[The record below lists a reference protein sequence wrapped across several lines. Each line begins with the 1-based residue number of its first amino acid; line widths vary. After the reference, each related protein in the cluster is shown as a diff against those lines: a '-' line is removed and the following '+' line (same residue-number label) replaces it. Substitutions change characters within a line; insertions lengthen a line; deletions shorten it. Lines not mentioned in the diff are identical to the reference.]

1 MEAADFAIYRLPAP
15 MTPPRPWTRRDSLV
29 ALALLLLP
37 LLFFQPLL
45 GLVGA
50 RRYLAEGDFID
61 QFLAFAGF
69 AVRELA
75 AGRLPLWNPYAYGG
89 APFWADIQSAV
100 AYPPNLLLYLAAAG
114 VWGRLPLLA
123 LELQVLLHLGL
134 CACFT
139 YLFARRHLGDRGG
152 ALLAALCFGLGGYL
166 TGYPMLQLAILEG
179 VTWLPLLLWAIE
191 RAAEGE
197 GVAGRRAA
205 ADGAGGLVGGA
216 AADGDAAAD
225 AGIRS
230 TTPMARRLRPDPR
243 QALALALILLAG
255 HPQTALHLGCIGLA
269 FALWRGWSG
278 RTSVPNT
285 PPPPA
290 VLGEGAGGWGRVRA
304 GVEGWGQFRAGAGV
318 RERIRDGLHD
328 PRLRPAATY
337 LLSALLAL
345 LLAAPGWLPALDF
358 MRRST
363 RASADYA
370 MLSGGFPPAE
380 LLGALLPGLTL
391 WSPLYLGLLPLL
403 LALAALSRWLLPGVG
418 DRGGKADG
426 DLGYGDLG
434 DADLKD
440 GVLAGAEPPVSERST
455 TAARADASP
464 PPAIWPLLGLAAL
477 LLSLGRN
484 AFAFDLFYLL
494 APGFDLFRG
503 QERAA
508 VAVSFSGAMLA
519 GWALTRWRRGGGDI
533 GRIVAWGGA
542 AAAGLGAL
550 LAAVAAPELRAA
562 AARLSL
568 LGLAAAALAGVMAAG
583 RLGRRGLTVALGLLL
598 LLDLRLATGRVNLQ
612 AGAPG
617 ELEGG
622 AIVASLRESA
632 PQRVENEQRLPP
644 NFGLLQGVEAT
655 SGASPLKL
663 AHWEALRAGLADQ
676 PARWWD
682 LMAVSHVLTWKDH
695 LDLPSE
701 RLLSQG
707 SAAEPVYLHRLES
720 AGPQLWWAAS
730 AEGVADDAAALDQL
744 RDPTFPVFS
753 HALLHDG
760 ASADAA
766 AEGVREAP
774 APAQGSDVAL
784 ADRGTGFVSARTHSG
799 APGWLVFSEVYDP
812 GWRAWVDGATAPVL
826 RADVALVAVPVP
838 AGEHAVLL
846 RYTAPWVWRGIGM
859 GLLGL
864 ALWLGLVVAGR
875 RRR

>member
-1 MEAADFAIYRLPAP
+1 
-15 MTPPRPWTRRDSLV
+15 MTPQRPWTRSDSLV

-37 LLFFQPLL
+37 FLFFQPLL
-45 GLVGA
+45 GLVGG
-50 RRYLAEGDFID
+50 RQYLAEGDFID
-61 QFLAFAGF
+61 QFQAFADF

-75 AGRLPLWNPYAYGG
+75 DGRLPLWNPFAYGG

-114 VWGRLPLLA
+114 IWGRLPLLA

-134 CACFT
+134 TAAFT
-139 YLFARRHLGDRGG
+139 YLFARRHLGYRGG
-152 ALLAALCFGLGGYL
+152 ALVAALCFGLGGYL

-179 VTWLPLLLWAIE
+179 VTWLPLLLWAID
-191 RAAEGE
+191 RAAEGG
-197 GVAGRRAA
+197 GVVVGDAVAA
-205 ADGAGGLVGGA
+205 ADVGMV
-216 AADGDAAAD
+216 GDAAAD
-225 AGIRS
+225 GGQRS
-230 TTPMARRLRPDPR
+230 ATPGAWRPRPDPW
-243 QALALALILLAG
+243 QSLALALILLAG
-255 HPQTALHLGCIGLA
+255 HAQTALHVGCIGLA
-269 FALWRGWSG
+269 FALWRGWCG
-278 RTSVPNT
+278 RPSVPHT

-290 VLGEGAGGWGRVRA
+290 VLGEGVRGWGLLRDGAGGWGRLR
-304 GVEGWGQFRAGAGV
+304 RS
-318 RERIRDGLHD
+318 
-328 PRLRPAATY
+328 LRPAATY

-380 LLGALLPGLTL
+380 LLGAILPGLTL

-403 LALAALSRWLLPGVG
+403 LALAAVSRWLRPGA
-418 DRGGKADG
+418 GGEG
-426 DLGYGDLG
+426 
-434 DADLKD
+434 
-440 GVLAGAEPPVSERST
+440 
-455 TAARADASP
+455 ADAP
-464 PPAIWPLLGLAAL
+464 GPPAIWPLLGLVAL
-477 LLSLGRN
+477 LLSLGRH
-484 AFAFDLFYLL
+484 AFAFDFFYLL

-519 GWALTRWRRGGGDI
+519 GWALTRWRGGGGDI

-550 LAAVAAPELRAA
+550 LAAVAAPELRGA

-568 LGLAAAALAGVMAAG
+568 LGLAAAALAGAAAAG
-583 RLGRRGLTVALGLLL
+583 RLGRRGLTAALALLL
-598 LLDLRLATGRVNLQ
+598 LADLYLATGRVNLQ
-612 AGAPG
+612 SERPR

-622 AIVASLRESA
+622 AIVAALRETA
-632 PQRVENEQRLPP
+632 PQRVENEHRLPS
-644 NFGLLQGVEAT
+644 NFGLLHGVEAT

-663 AHWEALRAGLADQ
+663 AHWEALRTGLADQ

-695 LDLPSE
+695 LELPGE
-701 RLLSQG
+701 RLLRQG
-707 SAAEPVYLHRLES
+707 SAAEPIYLHRLES

-744 RDPTFPVFS
+744 RDPDFPVFS

-760 ASADAA
+760 AVVDTA
-766 AEGVREAP
+766 AEGVSAAS

-784 ADRGTGFVSARTHSG
+784 ADRGTGFVSARTQSG

-812 GWRAWVDGATAPVL
+812 GWRAWVDGAAAPVL
-826 RADVALVAVPVP
+826 RADVALVAVAVP
-838 AGEHAVLL
+838 AGEHEVLL
-846 RYTAPWVWRGIGM
+846 RYTAPWVWRGIAV

-864 ALWLGLVVAGR
+864 GLWLGLVVAGR

>member
-1 MEAADFAIYRLPAP
+1 
-15 MTPPRPWTRRDSLV
+15 MTPHRPWTRRDSLV

-37 LLFFQPLL
+37 LLVFQPLL

-50 RRYLAEGDFID
+50 RTYLAEGDFID
-61 QFLAFAGF
+61 QFMAFAGF

-75 AGRLPLWNPYAYGG
+75 EGRLPLWNPYAYGG

-114 VWGRLPLLA
+114 IWGRLPLLA

-134 CACFT
+134 SAALT

-191 RAAEGE
+191 RAA
-197 GVAGRRAA
+197 
-205 ADGAGGLVGGA
+205 
-216 AADGDAAAD
+216 DGDAAAD
-225 AGIRS
+225 GGQQSAKSG
-230 TTPMARRLRPDPR
+230 ARRPRPDPW
-243 QALALALILLAG
+243 QALALALVILAG
-255 HPQTALHLGCIGLA
+255 HPQTALHVGYVGLA
-269 FALWRGWSG
+269 FALWRGRRGGSSG
-278 RTSVPNT
+278 TDA
-285 PPPPA
+285 PPLPA
-290 VLGEGAGGWGRVRA
+290 VLGEGAGGWGRDR
-304 GVEGWGQFRAGAGV
+304 GPF
-318 RERIRDGLHD
+318 
-328 PRLRPAATY
+328 PRSLRPTATY

-345 LLAAPGWLPALDF
+345 LLSAPGWLPALDF

-380 LLGALLPGLTL
+380 LLGALLPGLTH
-391 WSPLYLGLLPLL
+391 WSPLYLGLLPLV
-403 LALAALSRWLLPGVG
+403 LALAAMGRWLRAEAGG
-418 DRGGKADG
+418 DRPLAPAGDG
-426 DLGYGDLG
+426 M
-434 DADLKD
+434 AAP
-440 GVLAGAEPPVSERST
+440 VEALA
-455 TAARADASP
+455 
-464 PPAIWPLLGLAAL
+464 PPAIWPILGLAAL
-477 LLSLGRN
+477 LLSLGRH

-519 GWALTRWRRGGGDI
+519 GWALARWRRGDGGI
-533 GRIVAWGGA
+533 GRAVALGGV

-562 AARLSL
+562 AGRLSL
-568 LGLAAAALAGVMAAG
+568 LGLAAATLAGGA
-583 RLGRRGLTVALGLLL
+583 
-598 LLDLRLATGRVNLQ
+598 ATGRLSRRALTAALMLLVLGDLYLATAGVNLQ
-612 AGAPG
+612 AGAPA
-617 ELEGG
+617 ELNGG
-622 AIVASLRESA
+622 AIVAALRESA
-632 PQRVENEQRLPP
+632 PQRVENDHRLPP
-644 NFGLLQGVEAT
+644 NFGMLHGVEAT

-663 AHWEALRAGLADQ
+663 AHWEALRSGLADQ

-682 LMAVSHVLTWKDH
+682 LMAVSHVLTWKDR

-707 SAAEPVYLHRLES
+707 NAAEPIYLHRLES

-730 AEGVADDAAALDQL
+730 AEAVGDNAATLARL
-744 RDPTFPVFS
+744 RDPDFPVFS
-753 HALLHDG
+753 RVLLHDG
-760 ASADAA
+760 APASDVEADAPA
-766 AEGVREAP
+766 ASAR
-774 APAQGSDVAL
+774 AQGSDVAL
-784 ADRGTGFVSARTHSG
+784 ADRGTGFVSARTQSS
-799 APGWLVFSEVYDP
+799 APGWLVFSEVHDP
-812 GWRAWVDGATAPVL
+812 GWRAWLDGAPAPVL
-826 RADVALVAVPVP
+826 RADLALVAVPVP
-838 AGEHAVLL
+838 AGEHEVLL
-846 RYTAPWVWRGIGM
+846 RYTAPWVWRGIGV

-875 RRR
+875 RSGVAASTA